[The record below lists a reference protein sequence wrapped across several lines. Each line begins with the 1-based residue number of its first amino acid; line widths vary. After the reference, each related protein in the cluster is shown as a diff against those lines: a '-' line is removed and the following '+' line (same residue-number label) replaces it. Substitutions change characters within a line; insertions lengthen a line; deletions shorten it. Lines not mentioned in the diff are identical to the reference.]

1 MVEVSETTADA
12 LEALAEDNDVPFESV
27 RETFKDKYESVQ
39 EKASGNVGEEQL
51 ERLALRSTRTAQLAD
66 NRVSTD
72 DVEMLTVGGSIRQW
86 TDSDD
91 PSYSEGAPKDQQPKK
106 DVFIGKALVDLE
118 PDSDKGRN
126 FLSSVILDS
135 TDGVDLSAAQD
146 AFGEVGNIVS
156 GEFSVSEA
164 HTDTFRVLN
173 STEETEIEFSE
184 PSNRSP
190 MIEEIR
196 EAVPETNIENITD
209 NMSQTERNEDNANV
223 YPASFGVD
231 IRRMT
236 VDIYDGY
243 KKPADGLGIYT
254 VRDDTVFDD
263 DDIVESVV
271 FDADNANEN
280 ATPGLT
286 CFIDPSLMDYG
297 TGAVVEMFGTI
308 SKNEDGVPTMNVDGV
323 IPILEEDGFDG
334 YEDNSSSDT
343 PEREESSSNV
353 DRTSI

>member
-12 LEALAEDNDVPFESV
+12 LEALAEDNDVEFDSV
-27 RETFKDKYESVQ
+27 RETFKEKYENVQ

-66 NRVSTD
+66 NGMSTEE
-72 DVEMLTVGGSIRQW
+72 VEMLTVGGSIRQW

-91 PSYSEGAPKDQQPKK
+91 DDYDPDADADDNPKK
-106 DVFIGKALVDLE
+106 DVFIGKSLVDLE
-118 PDSDKGRN
+118 PNSDQGRN
-126 FLSSVILDS
+126 FLSTVIIDS
-135 TDGVDLSAAQD
+135 TDDVSLSAAQD
-146 AFGEVGNIVS
+146 AFSEVGNIVS

-164 HTDTFRVLN
+164 HTDEFRVLN
-173 STEETEIEFSE
+173 SSGDTEINYTE
-184 PSNRSP
+184 PDDRSP
-190 MIEEIR
+190 MVEEIR
-196 EAVPETNIENITD
+196 DAVPETTIESITE
-209 NMSQTERNEDNANV
+209 NMSQTERNDDGNV

-231 IRRMT
+231 VRRMT

-243 KKPADGLGIYT
+243 KKPADSLGIYT

-271 FDADNANEN
+271 FDEENANEN

-286 CFIDPSLMDYG
+286 CFVDPSIMDYG

-308 SKNEDGVPTMNVDGV
+308 SKNQDGVPTMNVDGI
-323 IPILEEDGFDG
+323 IPIVEEDGFDG
-334 YEDNSSSDT
+334 YEDNSSPET
-343 PEREESSSNV
+343 PEREETSSNV

>member
-1 MVEVSETTADA
+1 MVEVSSETADA
-12 LEALAEDNDVPFESV
+12 LEALAEDNDVDFETV
-27 RETFKDKYESVQ
+27 RDTFKEKYENVK
-39 EKASGNVGEEQL
+39 EKASAGVGEDQL

-66 NRVSTD
+66 NGVSTEG
-72 DVEMLTVGGSIRQW
+72 VEMLTIGGSIRQW
-86 TDSDD
+86 TDTDHED
-91 PSYSEGAPKDQQPKK
+91 YNENAENNPKK
-106 DVFIGKALVDLE
+106 DVFIGKAFVDLD

-126 FLSSVILDS
+126 FLSTVIIDS
-135 TDGVDLSAAQD
+135 TDGVSLSAAQD
-146 AFGEVGNIVS
+146 AFSEVGNIVS
-156 GEFSVSEA
+156 GEFSVGEA
-164 HTDTFRVLN
+164 HTDEFRVLN
-173 STEETEIEFSE
+173 SSEDTEIDYTE
-184 PSNRSP
+184 PSDRSP
-190 MIEEIR
+190 MVEEIR
-196 EAVPETNIENITD
+196 DAVPETTIDSITD
-209 NMSQTERNEDNANV
+209 NMSQTERNDDGNV

-271 FDADNANEN
+271 FDEENANEN

-286 CFIDPSLMDYG
+286 CFTDPSHMDYG
-297 TGAVVEMFGTI
+297 TGAIVEMFGTI
-308 SKNEDGVPTMNVDGV
+308 SKNSDGVPTMNVDGI
-323 IPILEEDGFDG
+323 IPIVEEGGFDG

-343 PEREESSSNV
+343 PEREETSSNV